1 VRVCV
6 CVCVREREREREK
19 EWNICCYLEVICFH
33 SLNERTCDG
42 GGLSP
47 HILREILGGYLQL
60 LPVNMLFRI
69 SLSLPLSH
77 THIHMHPH
85 TQSL

>member
-1 VRVCV
+1 VCV
-6 CVCVREREREREK
+6 CVREREK

-47 HILREILGGYLQL
+47 HIVREILGGYLQL

-69 SLSLPLSH
+69 SLSLLSLFHTH
-77 THIHMHPH
+77 THIHTPSH